1 MNLQD
6 ILTLVSGPQGWLL
19 IGGGILLLLV
29 LLVYRRI
36 GKLAAGTRNDLAEL
50 RQTMTQLADR
60 LDTVHGALTSISA
73 AGGEDR
79 ASLALAASIDT
90 EEPEASGE
98 DTYGYTVA
106 PGTGDDADLTEAGV
120 LFTPDTASEPPAE
133 WPGAA
138 EEPKASGEDTYGYT
152 VAPGTGD
159 DADLTEAG
167 ALFTPDTASEPPA
180 EWPDAAE
187 EPEVSGEDTYG
198 YTVAPGTGDD
208 ADLTEAG
215 ALFTPDAASEPPAE
229 WPDAAEEPEVS
240 GEDTYG
246 YTAAPGTGDDADLT
260 EFEQGPAPDIEGE
273 FPGELQH
280 AAQAQEAFDEFQ
292 FGTGADKESSLE
304 TEQRAEDEQE
314 ASFPSSEELESF
326 TFGSGGQIPE
336 GDAVDL
342 AQSESREEPP
352 PAVQSSSDDALE
364 TTGQSPSEIAIDS
377 TATSQP
383 APQIST
389 LEPLPGDPDRPQV
402 GVARCGECGR
412 KIAYPKRLS
421 GKRMRCP
428 ACRATSILP

>member
-6 ILTLVSGPQGWLL
+6 ILALVSGPQGWLL
-19 IGGGILLLLV
+19 IGGGILLLLI

-36 GKLAAGTRNDLAEL
+36 GKLAAGTRNDLAEM

-90 EEPEASGE
+90 EEPEVSGE
-98 DTYGYTVA
+98 DTYGYAV
-106 PGTGDDADLTEAGV
+106 
-120 LFTPDTASEPPAE
+120 
-133 WPGAA
+133 
-138 EEPKASGEDTYGYT
+138 ASGS
-152 VAPGTGD
+152 GD

-180 EWPDAAE
+180 EWPGAAEQPEVSGEDTYGYAAASDSGDDADLTEAGALFMPDTASEPPAEWPGAAE

-208 ADLTEAG
+208 ADLTE
-215 ALFTPDAASEPPAE
+215 S
-229 WPDAAEEPEVS
+229 
-240 GEDTYG
+240 
-246 YTAAPGTGDDADLT
+246 
-260 EFEQGPAPDIEGE
+260 EQGPAPDIVGE

-304 TEQRAEDEQE
+304 TEQRAEDEQK
-314 ASFPSSEELESF
+314 ASFSSSEELESF

-383 APQIST
+383 APQITT